1 MSKMQESATRI
12 QNMIKELLQYS
23 LVSAKGDPF
32 RSIDLDKV
40 VKEVLED
47 LEVSIKNSN
56 VIVQTESLRTLEA
69 DPDQMRQLF
78 QNWIS
83 NAIKFKKKEE
93 APKIELVAKP
103 HKKDLWNIF
112 VKDNG
117 IGFDSQHD
125 NSIVQPFFR
134 LLGRSQYEGS
144 GIGLA
149 ICKKLLIVMKE
160 KYSYQFEK
168 QGIHFSSDSTD

>member
-1 MSKMQESATRI
+1 
-12 QNMIKELLQYS
+12 MIKELLQYS

-69 DPDQMRQLF
+69 DSDQMRQLF

-103 HKKDLWNIF
+103 HKKDLWDIF
-112 VKDNG
+112 IKDNG
-117 IGFDSQHD
+117 IGFDSKHD
-125 NSIVQPFFR
+125 NSIFQPFFR

-149 ICKKLLIVMKE
+149 ICKKLLIVIKE

-168 QGIHFSSDSTD
+168 QRIHFPSDSTD